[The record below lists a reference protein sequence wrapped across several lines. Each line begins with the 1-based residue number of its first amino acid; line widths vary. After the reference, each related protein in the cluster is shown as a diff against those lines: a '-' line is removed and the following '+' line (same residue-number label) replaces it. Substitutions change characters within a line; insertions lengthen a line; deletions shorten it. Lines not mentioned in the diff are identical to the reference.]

1 MKQLKHRD
9 LPCHFGQKKCK
20 SPLRLEYLEER
31 VMLDATV
38 IEDFSAKTLDA
49 YRSIYKFYPSA
60 EIVGGAAHDG
70 ASNALV
76 KHDGYEWLIRNDG
89 GVQVHRGETIS
100 VWTKFAD
107 NVDGRIYFGFG
118 ATPNGLVHSPL
129 SDGRTL
135 AFVLAGNT
143 GQLMIQGNDTATGF
157 KPAPRTLAAVAQDF
171 AADQWYYMEVVWAAD
186 GTITGNLYDDG
197 GNWLNSVS
205 ASGSTVASGGIAF
218 RGFGSDKYFDTVS
231 VDDGGGAPGRGPRF
245 FTHHV
250 VSPVVPTHLSLTNVQ
265 SQPLEAGITGGD
277 GTGSPVPWDYTS
289 APGTGRDV
297 QLNGFNQLTQI
308 SGTFNVIPGMVAL
321 AGQNVSFNAGSV
333 QVPWGPAHY
342 ISGSDI
348 NPESAY
354 LAQYMFRQ
362 LPGDT
367 TQLIGS
373 SDLKHFWSS
382 GMTDYQHLNPGESD
396 TYDTGTNSL
405 QSEFFFGSDLDPAT
419 GDVHRYD
426 YFSQG
431 VTDVNG
437 FNPEQSRTFSTRLQH
452 MLQVQIADIDPSQN
466 PDGTRWYLM
475 GCLWL
480 TGDQNVDNNSRWVEV
495 SPHLSG
501 SNFTFSYPQGSG
513 GQLNFRTIPGLGNA
527 PGPGGS
533 PGFHS
538 QPIDV
543 AGLAAALVTPTN
555 QSLQGLVGF
564 GISAFD
570 SSRINDSRAVMLDP
584 YFALANGAG
593 ETVLAPTQS
602 RDHVPPLDPF
612 GAVIQDPL
620 QI

>member
-1 MKQLKHRD
+1 MNPLNNRD
-9 LPCHFGQKKCK
+9 LQRVGQKKCK
-20 SPLRLEYLEER
+20 SLLRLEYLEER

-38 IEDFSAKTLDA
+38 IEDFSTKTLDA

-60 EIVGGAAHDG
+60 EIVPGAAHDG
-70 ASNALV
+70 VGNALV
-76 KHDGYEWLIRNDG
+76 KHDGYEWMIRNDG
-89 GVQVHRGETIS
+89 AVQVHRGETIS

-143 GQLMIQGNDTATGF
+143 GQLMIQGNDTSSGF
-157 KPAPRTLAAVAQDF
+157 KPAPRTLAAISQDY
-171 AADQWYYMEVVWAAD
+171 APDQWYYMEVVWAAG

-197 GNWLNSVS
+197 GNLLNSVS
-205 ASGSTVASGGIAF
+205 ATGSTVASGGIAF

-231 VDDGGGAPGRGPRF
+231 VDDGSGGAPGQRTRF
-245 FTHHV
+245 FNHHG
-250 VSPVVPTHLSLTNVQ
+250 PAVPTHPPIANVQ
-265 SQPLEAGITGGD
+265 PQPLEAGITGGD

-289 APGTGRDV
+289 VPGTGRDV
-297 QLNGFNQLTQI
+297 QLNGFNQLSQV

-321 AGQNVSFNAGSV
+321 AAQNVSFNAGSV

-342 ISGSDI
+342 FSGSDI

-405 QSEFFFGSDLDPAT
+405 QSEFFFGSDLDPVT

-426 YFSQG
+426 YFSKG
-431 VTDVNG
+431 ATDVNG
-437 FNPEQSRTFSTRLQH
+437 FNPEQSRTFSTRLEH

-495 SPHLSG
+495 TPNLSG
-501 SNFTFSYPQGSG
+501 TNFTFSYPQGSG

-527 PGPGGS
+527 PGAGGS
-533 PGFHS
+533 PGGLRS
-538 QPIDV
+538 QPIGV
-543 AGLAAALVTPTN
+543 AGLAAALLTPTN
-555 QSLQGLVGF
+555 RSLQGLVGS
-564 GISAFD
+564 GIIPLGP
-570 SSRINDSRAVMLDP
+570 SSINDSRAVALDQH
-584 YFALANGAG
+584 FALPSGTGA
-593 ETVLAPTQS
+593 TALAPAQPQEN
-602 RDHVPPLDPF
+602 VPPLDPF
-612 GAVIQDPL
+612 GAVVQDPL